1 MTSLLSSGDSNSNL
15 FKSKVHVP
23 NPFIKEA
30 LLNTLKLKKKTQMK
44 QYNPDSLWIK
54 NPPCSSSSYLNLWVT
69 DNTVFSV
76 G

>member
-44 QYNPDSLWIK
+44 QYNPDSL
-54 NPPCSSSSYLNLWVT
+54 
-69 DNTVFSV
+69 
-76 G
+76 